1 MIRLVVLF
9 CFLLTP
15 VQALALVV
23 SGVVSEAS
31 TPESITLEG
40 VDIGSF
46 EQIVIVDTG
55 EERVR
60 FRNDFVPVEV
70 GQKVFV
76 RREDDGFGGELIS
89 LYDIDRSGVIYAIMA
104 LFVGLVLLLHFRKG
118 LKSLFSLVITIITV
132 FFILLPALKNGYSP
146 ALVGSTI
153 AIVLLAVVMLFTHG
167 FRAKTYVAMVGTSL
181 AIIITTI
188 LTLISLKIG
197 RFTGIGNDESF
208 SIVVSGLPIDMP
220 ELLFVGILIGML
232 GVLDDVAITQ
242 ASATQQL
249 YHAGA
254 RGRALFLQAMKI
266 GQDHVGALVNTLV
279 LAYTGAALP
288 LLLLTTLKTEPLPAL
303 LSIEV
308 LATEIMR
315 ALLGSIGV
323 ILAVPLT
330 TFLAVLFVRH
340 MQKGYR
346 EGDHDGHVH

>member
-1 MIRLVVLF
+1 MIRIVLLF
-9 CFLLTP
+9 CFLLLP
-15 VQALALVV
+15 SHALALVV

-31 TPESITLEG
+31 DPESITLEG

-55 EERVR
+55 DERVR

-76 RREDDGFGGELIS
+76 RREDDGLGGEIIS
-89 LYDIDRSGVIYAIMA
+89 LYDVDRSGVIYAIIF
-104 LFVGLVLLLHFRKG
+104 LFAVLVLLLNFKKG
-118 LKSLFSLVITIITV
+118 VKSLLSLVITIITV
-132 FFILLPALKNGYSP
+132 FFVLLPALKNGYSP
-146 ALVGSTI
+146 TLVGSGI

-167 FRAKTYVAMVGTSL
+167 FRIKTYVAMIGTTL
-181 AIIITTI
+181 AIIITAI
-188 LTLISLKIG
+188 LTLISLRVG
-197 RFTGIGNDESF
+197 RFTGIGTDESF

-220 ELLFVGILIGML
+220 QLLFVGILIGML

-242 ASATQQL
+242 ASATKQL
-249 YHAGA
+249 YLAGV

-279 LAYTGAALP
+279 LAYTGTALP

-308 LATEIMR
+308 LATEVMR

-323 ILAVPLT
+323 ILTVPLT
-330 TFLAVLFVRH
+330 TFLAVLFAYH
-340 MQKGYR
+340 MSK
-346 EGDHDGHVH
+346 EKSSNDEDVHVH